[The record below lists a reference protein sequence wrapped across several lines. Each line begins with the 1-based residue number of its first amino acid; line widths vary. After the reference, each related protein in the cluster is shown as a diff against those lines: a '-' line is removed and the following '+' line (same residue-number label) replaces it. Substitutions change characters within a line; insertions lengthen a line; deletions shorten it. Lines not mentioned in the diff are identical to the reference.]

1 MRDQHKPMTVKNM
14 TQNRFSQQSSE
25 PNAPLSTAGFLVVP
39 VATADSCPA
48 ASPLQW
54 LYQQLYAQAVQTN
67 QRPATREL
75 FTVMN

>member
-1 MRDQHKPMTVKNM
+1 MTD
-14 TQNRFSQQSSE
+14 NRFSQQSPE
-25 PNAPLSTAGFLVVP
+25 QNVPLPSAGFLVLP
-39 VATADSCPA
+39 VASADSCSA

-54 LYQQLYAQAVQTN
+54 LYQQLYAQAVQTT